1 MLRPVARRSRRPAR
15 FVWDRVTPG
24 DLGLEL
30 TTIAAVAAV
39 GAYVFVA
46 HIVKLDA
53 GDTPVGDSQALTMVN
68 RIDVAPL
75 VDVAKV
81 VTNLGAFPV
90 AVALVV
96 GAWIV
101 LLMRREFVASLV
113 LGVGLALT
121 YAGVHIT
128 KAAIDRP
135 RPPGPLVAT
144 DLSAYPSGHA
154 AYAITWIAVAVTL
167 SRVLPG
173 LASRAVLVTVSVVIA
188 AVVGLSRL
196 YLRAH
201 WLSDVTGGWGIGAAL
216 FATCGL
222 VALVVAYVRD
232 NGREPV

>member
-1 MLRPVARRSRRPAR
+1 VVRRSARPAR

-39 GAYVFVA
+39 GLYTFVA
-46 HIVKLDA
+46 HLVKLDA
-53 GDTPVGDSQALTMVN
+53 GQTPVGDTQALRMVE

-90 AVALVV
+90 AVGLVV
-96 GAWIV
+96 GAWAV
-101 LLMRREFVASLV
+101 LLARREFVESLV

-121 YAGVHIT
+121 YVGVHVT
-128 KAAIDRP
+128 KAALDRP
-135 RPPGPLVAT
+135 RPPDPLVGT
-144 DLSAYPSGHA
+144 DLSAYPSGHS
-154 AYAITWIAVAVTL
+154 AYAITWIAVAVTV
-167 SRVLPG
+167 SRVLPN
-173 LASRAVLVTVSVVIA
+173 LASRFALVVGAIVVA
-188 AVVGLSRL
+188 AVVGLTRV

-201 WLSDVTGGWGIGAAL
+201 WLSDVTGGWGLGAAV
-216 FATCGL
+216 FSTCGL

-232 NGREPV
+232 NGRETA